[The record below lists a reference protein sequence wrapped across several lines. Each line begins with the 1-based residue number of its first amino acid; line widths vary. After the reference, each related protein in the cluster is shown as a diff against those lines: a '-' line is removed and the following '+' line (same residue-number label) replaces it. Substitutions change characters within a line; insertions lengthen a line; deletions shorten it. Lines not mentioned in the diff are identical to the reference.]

1 MSDSN
6 DDDDKTKLGTNEAVK
21 LLGGSQVATPLPS
34 AELVKELL
42 QSGTALNSDRNN
54 EAPLIANGQNL
65 LLQQNPAS
73 VQPEAMF
80 QQSLQPQQFVQQEL
94 SQQQSLQPQQS
105 DNVNNLSPQL
115 MAPVMPLNDNQKTMS
130 PLLKSAPTN
139 LPLMNQDD
147 ALDSPL
153 TVQPVALN
161 PKLLSQAILETE
173 RFQNEKS
180 RGVPLGALSTLPVQN
195 SDLTNHIASFQ
206 GNVGTSLP
214 VIADA
219 DVSKATQL
227 HSSATMPAFQ
237 PPMQLGAPVRKTN
250 WFDFPLSS
258 AANKKSPFED
268 EYKYDINDK
277 EGDLNSSFRLLF

>member
-6 DDDDKTKLGTNEAVK
+6 DDDDNTKLGTSEAVK

-34 AELVKELL
+34 VELVKELL

-54 EAPLIANGQNL
+54 KAPLIANDQNL
-65 LLQQNPAS
+65 LLQQNPGT
-73 VQPEAMF
+73 VQPEAMI

-94 SQQQSLQPQQS
+94 PQQQSLQAQQP

-115 MAPVMPLNDNQKTMS
+115 MAPAMPLNDNQKAIS
-130 PLLKSAPTN
+130 PLLKNTPTS
-139 LPLMNQDD
+139 PFLMNQDD

-173 RFQNEKS
+173 KFQHEKS
-180 RGVPLGALSTLPVQN
+180 RGLPLGALSTLPVEN
-195 SDLTNHIASFQ
+195 SDFTNSIASFQ

-214 VIADA
+214 LMANA
-219 DVSKATQL
+219 DVSKATQF
-227 HSSATMPAFQ
+227 HSSAAMPAL
-237 PPMQLGAPVRKTN
+237 PLSMKLGAPAPKTN
-250 WFDFPLSS
+250 WFGFPLSS
-258 AANKKSPFED
+258 AANKKSPFVD

-277 EGDLNSSFRLLF
+277 EGD